1 MTESCYFFLD
11 LVRFTT
17 HGAFLKTQRHNFKG
31 HKNTNL
37 CLFNPIFNPIICLSV
52 IKTQICTT
60 SPPRCANLCPDI
72 SLTYFYFPRE
82 NFIFRLDVT
91 PAARRLR
98 TSSHAAATTAFVARC
113 LSPPPPP
120 PAPLPHTTAARRT
133 PQPPSRTPSLTTTV
147 RPWFRRVD
155 VYLIF
160 LYMCCVH

>member
-1 MTESCYFFLD
+1 MFSY
-11 LVRFTT
+11 T
-17 HGAFLKTQRHNFKG
+17 HNGAFPKTQRHNFNG

-37 CLFNPIFNPIICLSV
+37 CLFNPIFNPIKCMSV
-52 IKTQICTT
+52 IKTQICRT
-60 SPPRCANLCPDI
+60 SPPHCANLCPDI

-120 PAPLPHTTAARRT
+120 PAPLPHWDAASADAKSAEHNGYDYGEYDGSECFRFSSKWRCCEH
-133 PQPPSRTPSLTTTV
+133 V
-147 RPWFRRVD
+147 RHVCW
-155 VYLIF
+155 
-160 LYMCCVH
+160 